1 MKGLAG
7 CQVLESMG
15 ATEELSLSECL
26 KFYNAP
32 EGPAMGLKLKNL
44 LWGCRS
50 RVVQKYHYMLVV
62 FLTYFK

>member
-1 MKGLAG
+1 MRGLTG

-32 EGPAMGLKLKNL
+32 EGPAWGLKLK
-44 LWGCRS
+44 
-50 RVVQKYHYMLVV
+50 
-62 FLTYFK
+62 TYCGDVEVGWFRNIIIC